1 MLNLTVATLAV
12 KSLNNRRTTA
22 GLTVAALAVSV
33 MLVLGVERVRHDAKA
48 SFANTISGTDMVV
61 GARSGAIQLLL
72 YSVFRIGNAT
82 SNISWRTY
90 RDIAAWPDVAWTVP
104 ISLGDS
110 HKGFRV
116 LGTNQDYFEHYRY
129 GRGRK
134 LALSAGK
141 PFADLFDVVIGAD
154 VARALGYGLGQAVI
168 VSHGIGS
175 AGFSKHADK
184 PFRISGILAKTGTPV
199 DRTLHVSLE
208 AIEAIHV
215 DWRGGSRTPGLSITA
230 DEVRKMQLIP
240 RTITAFLVGMKSRF
254 AVFAAQRRINEYA
267 NEPLLAALPGV
278 TLQELWDLMG
288 TAEAALTAISG
299 FVVVAATLGMLTM
312 LMAGLNERRREM
324 AVLRS
329 VGARP
334 HHLFALLVAEA
345 TFLSAVGAGLGLA
358 LLYVVLAAVRPIV
371 DLHYGLYLE
380 IAAPS
385 LRELA
390 ILGTV
395 IMAGALAGIVPA
407 IRAYRR
413 SLADG
418 MTVRT

>member
-1 MLNLTVATLAV
+1 MLNMTVATLAV
-12 KSLNNRRTTA
+12 KSLANRRITA

-48 SFANTISGTDMVV
+48 SFANTISNTDLVV

-110 HKGFRV
+110 HKGYRV
-116 LGTNQDYFEHYRY
+116 LGTNLDYFEHYRY

-141 PFADLFDVVIGAD
+141 PFTDLFDVVIGAD
-154 VARALGYGLGQAVI
+154 VAQALGYGLGQSIV
-168 VSHGIGS
+168 VSHGIGA
-175 AGFSKHADK
+175 AGFSKHENK
-184 PFRISGILAKTGTPV
+184 PFRVAGILAKTGTPV

-215 DWRGGSRTPGLSITA
+215 DWKGGSRVPGMTVSA
-230 DEVRKMQLIP
+230 DAVRNMPLTP
-240 RTITAFLVGMKSRF
+240 RTVTAFLIGMKSRF
-254 AVFAAQRRINEYA
+254 AVFATQRRINEYA
-267 NEPLLAALPGV
+267 HEPLLAALPGV

-288 TAEAALTAISG
+288 TAEAALAAISG

-334 HHLFALLVAEA
+334 NYIIALLVAEA

-390 ILGTV
+390 ILGIV
-395 IMAGALAGIVPA
+395 VLAGALAGIVPA

>member
-1 MLNLTVATLAV
+1 MLNMTVATLAV
-12 KSLNNRRTTA
+12 KSLANRRITA

-48 SFANTISGTDMVV
+48 SFANTISNTDLVV

-110 HKGFRV
+110 HKGYRV
-116 LGTNQDYFEHYRY
+116 LGTNLDYFEHYRY

-141 PFADLFDVVIGAD
+141 PLTDLFDVVIGAD
-154 VARALGYGLGQAVI
+154 VAQALGYGLGQSIV
-168 VSHGIGS
+168 VSHGIGA
-175 AGFSKHADK
+175 AGFSKHENK
-184 PFRISGILAKTGTPV
+184 PFRVAGILAKTGTPV

-215 DWRGGSRTPGLSITA
+215 DWKGGSRVPGMTVSA
-230 DEVRKMQLIP
+230 DAVRNMPLTP
-240 RTITAFLVGMKSRF
+240 RTVTAFLIGMKSRF
-254 AVFAAQRRINEYA
+254 AVFATQRRINEYA
-267 NEPLLAALPGV
+267 HEPLLAALPGV

-288 TAEAALTAISG
+288 TAEAALAAISG

-334 HHLFALLVAEA
+334 NYIIALLVAEA

-390 ILGTV
+390 ILGIV
-395 IMAGALAGIVPA
+395 VLAGALAGIVPA

>member
-1 MLNLTVATLAV
+1 MLNLTIPALAF
-12 KSLNNRRTTA
+12 KSLVNRRITA
-22 GLTVAALAVSV
+22 GLTVAALTVSV
-33 MLVLGVERVRHDAKA
+33 MLVLGVERVRHDAKT

-82 SNISWRTY
+82 NNISWRTY
-90 RDIAAWPDVAWTVP
+90 REIAAWPDVAWTVP

-110 HKGFRV
+110 HRGFRV
-116 LGTNQDYFEHYRY
+116 LGTNLDYFEHYRY
-129 GRGRK
+129 GNRRK
-134 LALSAGK
+134 LAFSAGK

-154 VARALGYGLGQAVI
+154 VARALGYGLGQAIV

-175 AGFSKHADK
+175 AGFSKHEDE
-184 PFRISGILAKTGTPV
+184 PFRVAGILAKTGTPV

-215 DWRGGSRTPGLSITA
+215 DWRGGSRTPGMAITA
-230 DEVRKMQLIP
+230 DEVRKMQLTP
-240 RTITAFLVGMKSRF
+240 RTVTAFLVGMKSRF
-254 AVFAAQRRINEYA
+254 AIFKAQRRINEYA
-267 NEPLLAALPGV
+267 AEPLLAALPGV

-288 TAEAALTAISG
+288 TAEAALAATSA

-334 HHLFALLVAEA
+334 HHLFTLLVAEA
-345 TFLSAVGAGLGLA
+345 TFLSACGAGLGLG
-358 LLYVVLAAVRPIV
+358 LLYLVLLVIRPLA
-371 DLHYGLYLE
+371 DLHFGLYLE

-385 LRELA
+385 LREFY
-390 ILGTV
+390 ILGLV
-395 IMAGALAGIVPA
+395 VAAGALAGVLPA
-407 IRAYRR
+407 IRAYRQ

>member
-12 KSLNNRRTTA
+12 KSLINRRTTA

-48 SFANTISGTDMVV
+48 SFANTISGTDLVV

-82 SNISWRTY
+82 NNISWRTY

-134 LALSAGK
+134 LALTAGQ

-240 RTITAFLVGMKSRF
+240 RTVTAFLVGMKSRF

-380 IAAPS
+380 IAPPS

-395 IMAGALAGIVPA
+395 ILAGALAGIVPA

>member
-1 MLNLTVATLAV
+1 MLNMTVATLAV
-12 KSLNNRRTTA
+12 KSLANRRITA

-48 SFANTISGTDMVV
+48 SFANTISNTDLVV

-110 HKGFRV
+110 HKGYRV
-116 LGTNQDYFEHYRY
+116 LGTNLDYFEHYRY

-141 PFADLFDVVIGAD
+141 PFTDLFDVVIGAD
-154 VARALGYGLGQAVI
+154 VAQALGYGLGQSIV
-168 VSHGIGS
+168 VSHGIGA
-175 AGFSKHADK
+175 AGFSKHENK
-184 PFRISGILAKTGTPV
+184 PFRVAGILAKTGTPV

-215 DWRGGSRTPGLSITA
+215 DWKGGSRVPGMTVSA
-230 DEVRKMQLIP
+230 DAVRNMPLTP
-240 RTITAFLVGMKSRF
+240 RTVTAFLIGMKSRF
-254 AVFAAQRRINEYA
+254 AVFATQRRINEYA
-267 NEPLLAALPGV
+267 HEPLLAALPGV

-288 TAEAALTAISG
+288 TAEAALAAISG

-329 VGARP
+329 
-334 HHLFALLVAEA
+334 
-345 TFLSAVGAGLGLA
+345 VGAGLGLA

-390 ILGTV
+390 ILGIV
-395 IMAGALAGIVPA
+395 VLAGALAGIVPA